1 MKRLYYIL
9 FGLLSVITYGQVTVF
24 TEVNTKEPKL
34 NEPLVLT
41 IVQEVA
47 GEDLEQ
53 QTPLQ
58 LMDLSKFDVVGT
70 ASERNTY
77 IDQRKGIRINQL
89 VYQVYLQPKTL
100 GKLKIGSALVTVNGK
115 IYKSEPFDVI
125 VKEGDKR
132 AENTDYFSKD
142 VFLNLDVDD
151 KEVYEN
157 QPVVAVLRAYSKNFN
172 NFRKVENIKVPK
184 QNDARIKPI
193 SYKKQDIENTDGE
206 YSSQVIAT
214 FVIFPEKSGNIEIEP
229 VSALIKTPGVSKISS
244 NKVKLNV
251 KTLPKGSPENFKN
264 AVGKFN
270 ITINSSAK
278 ENTAELGK
286 PIDVA
291 VKISGLGN
299 LDENKLPKIIESA
312 DYTFFAPKIVSQLST
327 SKDGVKGSVVA
338 KYLLIPKKEGNLKIE
353 TEGFAFF
360 NPENNQYV
368 DLGNAFLNLNVLN
381 AKQIAANKTPLD
393 LVDDYTKGVIETV
406 KIPIDKEKNVKEL
419 SFNLKYILG
428 NFGIIA
434 LGILFLFLLYKLR
447 SKPKSE
453 KEIKPITTITEEE
466 EKIRN
471 QLKPDF
477 SSYFNYLKLAK
488 ESGNF
493 AQFFKT
499 YVELHADTELYVEN
513 KFNMNLKVF
522 LEEYNSAQFNE
533 EYRKLVYAIS
543 MEKYAPIHETENI
556 DELYNNIL
564 SIYTEIT
571 K

>member
-1 MKRLYYIL
+1 M
-9 FGLLSVITYGQVTVF
+9 
-24 TEVNTKEPKL
+24 
-34 NEPLVLT
+34 
-41 IVQEVA
+41 
-47 GEDLEQ
+47 
-53 QTPLQ
+53 
-58 LMDLSKFDVVGT
+58 
-70 ASERNTY
+70 
-77 IDQRKGIRINQL
+77 
-89 VYQVYLQPKTL
+89 
-100 GKLKIGSALVTVNGK
+100 VTVNGK

-132 AENTDYFSKD
+132 AENTDYFSKE
-142 VFLNLDVDD
+142 VFLNLDIDD

-312 DYTFFAPKIVSQLST
+312 DYTFLHQK
-327 SKDGVKGSVVA
+327 
-338 KYLLIPKKEGNLKIE
+338 
-353 TEGFAFF
+353 
-360 NPENNQYV
+360 
-368 DLGNAFLNLNVLN
+368 
-381 AKQIAANKTPLD
+381 
-393 LVDDYTKGVIETV
+393 
-406 KIPIDKEKNVKEL
+406 
-419 SFNLKYILG
+419 
-428 NFGIIA
+428 
-434 LGILFLFLLYKLR
+434 LFLIFLQAK
-447 SKPKSE
+447 
-453 KEIKPITTITEEE
+453 TE
-466 EKIRN
+466 
-471 QLKPDF
+471 
-477 SSYFNYLKLAK
+477 
-488 ESGNF
+488 
-493 AQFFKT
+493 
-499 YVELHADTELYVEN
+499 
-513 KFNMNLKVF
+513 
-522 LEEYNSAQFNE
+522 
-533 EYRKLVYAIS
+533 
-543 MEKYAPIHETENI
+543 
-556 DELYNNIL
+556 
-564 SIYTEIT
+564 
-571 K
+571 